1 MTINFF
7 LTIIYLLRK
16 INLHNVLIKNNVFFF
31 DNLEF
36 GKLLAKKKKN
46 IFKIFFF
53 DAVTI
58 KSFNDIRQKFR
69 KIENI
74 SGQNKYSFKLVVVN
88 NFDYLRNSFQ
98 QNLNNYITECDKT
111 IKFFFIYRK
120 IEKINISLISKC
132 TILNFQTFY
141 HKKIL
146 FGINKIFIRYKISSV
161 FNENG
166 HKKFEFE
173 VKKSQLLIE
182 LKSQLDLKSYSN
194 EINFILYEY
203 FNLQNIFS
211 IFSCKL
217 SSKNIWKDNKFLDE
231 YTGYLILRQPSN
243 N

>member
-1 MTINFF
+1 

-36 GKLLAKKKKN
+36 SRLLTKKKKN
-46 IFKIFFF
+46 IFKFFFF
-53 DAVTI
+53 DAPAI
-58 KSFNDIRQKFR
+58 KSFDDIRQKLR

-74 SGQNKYSFKLVVVN
+74 SSQDKHSFKLIVVN

-146 FGINKIFIRYKISSV
+146 FGINRIFNRYKISSV

-173 VKKSQLLIE
+173 VKRSQLLIE
-182 LKSQLDLKSYSN
+182 LKSQLDSRLYSN
-194 EINFILYEY
+194 EIIFILYEY

-217 SSKNIWKDNKFLDE
+217 SSKNTWKDNKFLDE
-231 YTGYLILRQPSN
+231 YSSYLILRQLGDN
-243 N
+243 